1 MPGRSSTATIERPRT
16 KVDRRGESLEAAV
29 HAECVK
35 LLFPEL
41 VALLVQIIGRKLTA
55 YIASVKDVRT
65 VDKWM
70 TGTEPYRGPDTRLRT
85 AYHVAKLIGTRH
97 TPQVVQSWLMGLNPE
112 LDDHAAATLLRE
124 GEIEVV
130 GPAVLRAARVFIAG
144 G

>member
-1 MPGRSSTATIERPRT
+1 MPTRGNTAVADRPPA
-16 KVDRRGESLEAAV
+16 VADRRAQSLEAAL

-41 VALLVQIIGRKLTA
+41 VTRLVQIIGKKLTA

-65 VDKWM
+65 VEKWM

-85 AYHVAKLIGTRH
+85 AYHAATLIGTREK
-97 TPQVVQSWLMGLNPE
+97 PPVIQRWFMGLNPE
-112 LDDHAAATLLRE
+112 LNDRAAATLLRE
-124 GEIEVV
+124 GEIEAV
-130 GPAVLRAARVFIAG
+130 GPAVLRAARAFIAG